1 MKEEHLLLLSGIWK
15 FINQV
20 VLIDYIIII
29 QGGDFLR
36 KVDIRS
42 KCRVNSNREMD
53 TFVGLRC
60 NDGDISINFPLGY
73 HISEDDNELRKDIML
88 LLTTLSANTER
99 KESEILKQGNAF
111 DEVEFPLQ
119 SYMYLIKDFFVRG
132 YYKEQEVLYKVA
144 KSGKIN
150 WNRTIKTQK
159 PYVQDM
165 DVFYLDFVTKKNSVK
180 ENELITLI
188 HEYCVY
194 ESFERIGWLYTEM
207 MPKKPVIV
215 KQERLF
221 RSVLKD
227 KIANT
232 FNDKNRMLFRHMLA
246 IIDFVGDKDSDKNY
260 RYGTYR
266 FEYIWEKM
274 IDKVF
279 GVENKA
285 DYFPKTTWYVN
296 GSKYDNA
303 SLEPDTIMLY
313 GTDVYV
319 LDAKYYKYGV
329 TGKTWDL
336 PESTSINK
344 QITYGE
350 YIAKEDKFKKKH
362 GENMKVY
369 NAFLMPFDSLKSK
382 YPDNA
387 NMLKVGEAVSNW
399 KDNTE
404 EYQKIQGILIDVKTL
419 MSINVRQEMKEIEKL
434 AKLIQN

>member
-1 MKEEHLLLLSGIWK
+1 M
-15 FINQV
+15 
-20 VLIDYIIII
+20 
-29 QGGDFLR
+29 R

-73 HISEDDNELRKDIML
+73 HISEDDNELRKDIIL

-99 KESEILKQGNAF
+99 KESEILKRGNVF

-221 RSVLKD
+221 RSILKD

-246 IIDFVGDKDSDKNY
+246 IIDFEGDKDSDKNY

-279 GVENKA
+279 GIENKA

-387 NMLKVGEAVSNW
+387 NMLKVGGAVSNW

-419 MSINVRQEMKEIEKL
+419 MSKCEAMSRK
-434 AKLIQN
+434 

>member
-1 MKEEHLLLLSGIWK
+1 M
-15 FINQV
+15 
-20 VLIDYIIII
+20 
-29 QGGDFLR
+29 
-36 KVDIRS
+36 
-42 KCRVNSNREMD
+42 NSNREMD

-73 HISEDDNELRKDIML
+73 HISEDDNELRKDIIL

-99 KESEILKQGNAF
+99 KESEILKRGNVF

-144 KSGKIN
+144 KLGKIN

-221 RSVLKD
+221 RSILKD

-246 IIDFVGDKDSDKNY
+246 IIDFEGDKDSDKNY

-279 GVENKA
+279 GIENKA

-319 LDAKYYKYGV
+319 LDAKYYKYGL

-369 NAFLMPFDSLKSK
+369 NAFLMISS
-382 YPDNA
+382 Y
-387 NMLKVGEAVSNW
+387 
-399 KDNTE
+399 
-404 EYQKIQGILIDVKTL
+404 
-419 MSINVRQEMKEIEKL
+419 
-434 AKLIQN
+434 

>member
-1 MKEEHLLLLSGIWK
+1 M
-15 FINQV
+15 
-20 VLIDYIIII
+20 
-29 QGGDFLR
+29 R

-73 HISEDDNELRKDIML
+73 HISEDDNELRKDIIL

-207 MPKKPVIV
+207 MPKNISKADGIRILLEELEIPLKNTYAFGDGPNDMEMLQYVEYGTAMGNAET
-215 KQERLF
+215 Q
-221 RSVLKD
+221 VLETAKYRTEGMWED
-227 KIANT
+227 GIYHA
-232 FNDKNRMLFRHMLA
+232 LQ
-246 IIDFVGDKDSDKNY
+246 
-260 RYGTYR
+260 RYG
-266 FEYIWEKM
+266 
-274 IDKVF
+274 
-279 GVENKA
+279 
-285 DYFPKTTWYVN
+285 
-296 GSKYDNA
+296 
-303 SLEPDTIMLY
+303 
-313 GTDVYV
+313 
-319 LDAKYYKYGV
+319 
-329 TGKTWDL
+329 
-336 PESTSINK
+336 
-344 QITYGE
+344 
-350 YIAKEDKFKKKH
+350 
-362 GENMKVY
+362 
-369 NAFLMPFDSLKSK
+369 
-382 YPDNA
+382 
-387 NMLKVGEAVSNW
+387 
-399 KDNTE
+399 
-404 EYQKIQGILIDVKTL
+404 LI
-419 MSINVRQEMKEIEKL
+419 
-434 AKLIQN
+434 

>member
-1 MKEEHLLLLSGIWK
+1 M
-15 FINQV
+15 
-20 VLIDYIIII
+20 
-29 QGGDFLR
+29 R

-73 HISEDDNELRKDIML
+73 HISEDDNELRKDIIL

-99 KESEILKQGNAF
+99 KESEILKRGNVF

-207 MPKKPVIV
+207 MPKGISKADGIRILLEELEIPLKNTYAFGDGPNDVEMLEYV
-215 KQERLF
+215 EYGTAMGNAEKQ
-221 RSVLKD
+221 VLEMAPYRTEGMWED
-227 KIANT
+227 GIYHAL
-232 FNDKNRMLFRHMLA
+232 R
-246 IIDFVGDKDSDKNY
+246 
-260 RYGTYR
+260 RYG
-266 FEYIWEKM
+266 
-274 IDKVF
+274 
-279 GVENKA
+279 
-285 DYFPKTTWYVN
+285 
-296 GSKYDNA
+296 
-303 SLEPDTIMLY
+303 
-313 GTDVYV
+313 
-319 LDAKYYKYGV
+319 
-329 TGKTWDL
+329 
-336 PESTSINK
+336 
-344 QITYGE
+344 
-350 YIAKEDKFKKKH
+350 
-362 GENMKVY
+362 
-369 NAFLMPFDSLKSK
+369 
-382 YPDNA
+382 
-387 NMLKVGEAVSNW
+387 
-399 KDNTE
+399 
-404 EYQKIQGILIDVKTL
+404 LI
-419 MSINVRQEMKEIEKL
+419 
-434 AKLIQN
+434 